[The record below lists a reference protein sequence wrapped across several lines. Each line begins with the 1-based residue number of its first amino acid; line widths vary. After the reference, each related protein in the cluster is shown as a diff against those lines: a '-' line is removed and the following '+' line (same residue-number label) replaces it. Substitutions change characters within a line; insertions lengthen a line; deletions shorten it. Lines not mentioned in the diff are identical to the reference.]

1 MVGQGRLVIYPMMK
15 GGGNL
20 RKRIW
25 IAVIVSFCIFGLMA
39 LGMAY
44 AQEKKVG
51 GGDVKFEAKGSNLGP
66 VTFSHESHV
75 NKAKNK
81 CTDCH
86 TKLFPMK
93 KQDLKMTQAAFAEG
107 KYCGT
112 CHDGKKAFSAT
123 AQADCVKCHKK

>member
-1 MVGQGRLVIYPMMK
+1 MSYRSRTIYAEWE
-15 GGGNL
+15 GGENL

-25 IAVIVSFCIFGLMA
+25 KGAIISICILCFMA

-44 AQEKKVG
+44 AQQKKVG
-51 GGDVKFEAKGSNLGP
+51 GGDIKFEATASNLGP
-66 VTFSHESHV
+66 VTFSHENHV

-86 TKLFPMK
+86 TKIFPMK
-93 KQDLKMTQAAFAEG
+93 KQDLKMTQASFGEG

-112 CHDGKKAFSAT
+112 CHNGKKAFSAT
-123 AQADCVKCHKK
+123 DKADCVKCHKK